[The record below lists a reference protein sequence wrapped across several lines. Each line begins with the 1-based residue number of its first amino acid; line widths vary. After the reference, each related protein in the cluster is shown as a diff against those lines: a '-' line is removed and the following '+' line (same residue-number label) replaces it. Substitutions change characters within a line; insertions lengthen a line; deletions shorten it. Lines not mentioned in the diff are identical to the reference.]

1 VVGGWQAYPA
11 EVQPPAPREP
21 VPMTVGT
28 DDPFAVGCKFNAG
41 DMFSSLVWGMPSDDG
56 FSADPAAR
64 PNGVRAQFG
73 GRAGAEERITEE
85 AGGETCFSAVQLSR
99 GIAAMVTSVPG
110 FDPCAVNR
118 AVLDQVA
125 RKVP

>member
-1 VVGGWQAYPA
+1 
-11 EVQPPAPREP
+11 
-21 VPMTVGT
+21 MTVGA

-41 DMFSSLVWGMPSDDG
+41 EMFSSLVWGTPSDDG
-56 FSADPAAR
+56 FSADSAAR
-64 PNGVRAQFG
+64 PNGVPAQFG
-73 GRAGAEERITEE
+73 GRPGAEERITDED
-85 AGGETCFSAVQLSR
+85 GDETCFSAVQLSR